1 VKPKGWPEGRGPRAA
16 LLTKIALRSFFSLLL
31 IKNRQYIITMNKVTL
46 HYGSVSHVSA
56 SDVGQ
61 ENDSGNG
68 YYSYSY
74 YLLPY
79 SGEMTND
86 ALAAVSSKLHKR
98 HYSPPF
104 TSLHCAR
111 IFGAP
116 SKTGGVLLVGQTYHH
131 GD

>member
-1 VKPKGWPEGRGPRAA
+1 MK
-16 LLTKIALRSFFSLLL
+16 
-31 IKNRQYIITMNKVTL
+31 NKVTL

-56 SDVGQ
+56 KDVGQ
-61 ENDSGNG
+61 EADSGNG

-79 SGEMTND
+79 SGEMTSD
-86 ALAAVSSKLHKR
+86 ALSAVQTNLHKR

-104 TSLHCAR
+104 TSLRCVR
-111 IFGAP
+111 QLGAP
-116 SKTGGVLLVGQTYHH
+116 SKTGGVLLVGQTKHH